1 MKPISFLII
10 TIIFLLNYSSSVLV
24 FPFKARENVPEVY
37 ASPINKEKIPILEYL
52 YHLINDIEFVSEI
65 EVGEPRQKV
74 ELLFNFNDNYLTLL
88 QHTTSKNP
96 YYYNLSTTY
105 KELMLND
112 KNCGLKVANSATIKE
127 VLHMKNKF
135 YDNLNDFINSKD
147 EISHE
152 FIIIFD
158 RHLPTLKQIVTYK
171 FHDANAVNI
180 GLVWNTRYNNDHGIY
195 EPFFNVVKNKGYV
208 ENYVH
213 FLYYFDEYE
222 ENLYFK
228 DKKPVY
234 DGLIVLGKYPHEVM
248 PDRYNIKNLYWTSAF
263 LKHFRFS
270 NNEDVDWG
278 IKFNEV
284 YIDYGNN
291 KKQQFEFL
299 RGVFDLNV
307 EYIFPPYFYY
317 ETIKNFFRPLRK
329 ICFIDSNARLFNKD
343 ENIYR
348 MVYCDYEEFGKKYLK
363 TFPKLVFKID
373 AFDEVFEF
381 TYKDLFKPIYDN
393 KYYLFLIF
401 TGRFWRASELIIQPP
416 SYPWTLGRIFFKK
429 YQFVFDSLN
438 KRVGYYKTN
447 KTKTNKEDDVNINTD
462 TSINIPDTIKESDN
476 ISTTKEEN
484 NKKNEGVKEENN
496 KIKDNNEK
504 ENMGA
509 KEKVPIYEGNNTVI
523 DSVFIVIFVVA
534 LSIIFVVI
542 IGICYECKSNQKQRK
557 KRVNELIDD
566 AEYVP
571 KEEQNV

>member
-88 QHTTSKNP
+88 QHTTSKNS

-152 FIIIFD
+152 FVIIFD
-158 RHLPTLKQIVTYK
+158 KHLPTLKQIVTYK

-195 EPFFNVVKNKGYV
+195 EPFFNVVKDNGYV

-213 FLYYFDEYE
+213 FLYYFDEYK

-248 PDRYNIKNLYWTSAF
+248 PDKYDIKNLYWTSAF

-447 KTKTNKEDDVNINTD
+447 KTKTKEEDVSINVD
-462 TSINIPDTIKESDN
+462 TSINIPETIKESDN
-476 ISTTKEEN
+476 IDIAKEEN
-484 NKKNEGVKEENN
+484 NKKNEITKEENN
-496 KIKDNNEK
+496 KIKENNVK
-504 ENMGA
+504 ENIIK
-509 KEKVPIYEGNNTVI
+509 KENVPISKGNNTVI

-542 IGICYECKSNQKQRK
+542 IGICYECKSNQKKRK
-557 KRVNELIDD
+557 KRVNELIDET
-566 AEYVP
+566 EYVP

>member
-1 MKPISFLII
+1 
-10 TIIFLLNYSSSVLV
+10 
-24 FPFKARENVPEVY
+24 
-37 ASPINKEKIPILEYL
+37 
-52 YHLINDIEFVSEI
+52 
-65 EVGEPRQKV
+65 
-74 ELLFNFNDNYLTLL
+74 
-88 QHTTSKNP
+88 
-96 YYYNLSTTY
+96 
-105 KELMLND
+105 
-112 KNCGLKVANSATIKE
+112 
-127 VLHMKNKF
+127 MKNKF
-135 YDNLNDFINSKD
+135 YNNLNDFLNSKD

-152 FIIIFD
+152 FVIIFD
-158 RHLPTLKQIVTYK
+158 KHLPTLKQIVTYK
-171 FHDANAVNI
+171 FHDSNAVNI

-195 EPFFNVVKNKGYV
+195 EPFFNVVKNKGYID
-208 ENYVH
+208 NYIH
-213 FLYYFDEYE
+213 FIYYFDEYE

-228 DKKPVY
+228 DKNPVY

-248 PDRYNIKNLYWTSAF
+248 PDKYDIKNLFWTNAF
-263 LKHFRFS
+263 LKYYRFS

-348 MVYCDYEEFGKKYLK
+348 MVYCDYKEFGEKYLK

-438 KRVGYYKTN
+438 KRVGYYKKTN
-447 KTKTNKEDDVNINTD
+447 TKTNKEDASINNID
-462 TSINIPDTIKESDN
+462 TSTNIPDTIKESDN
-476 ISTTKEEN
+476 INIKKEEN
-484 NKKNEGVKEENN
+484 NKKNEYIKEENN
-496 KIKDNNEK
+496 KIKENNVK
-504 ENMGA
+504 ENINK
-509 KEKVPIYEGNNTVI
+509 KENEPISKGSNTII
-523 DSVFIVIFVVA
+523 DSVFIVIFAVA
-534 LSIIFVVI
+534 LSIILVVI
-542 IGICYECKSNQKQRK
+542 IGICFECKGSKKQRK
-557 KRVNELIDD
+557 KRVNELIDEKD
-566 AEYVP
+566 YDP
-571 KEEQNV
+571 KDEQNV